1 MTPNYSTQPENSHV
15 CAYFEHLVFLL
26 KRRPVGNNQHG
37 AATTGSFQRSL
48 DLSLRAVYYD
58 ILYVVIF
65 MFLYIIPSEPF
76 GGKCLK
82 LNIIS
87 LMQVFM

>member
-1 MTPNYSTQPENSHV
+1 MCVQ

-48 DLSLRAVYYD
+48 DLSLRAVYY
-58 ILYVVIF
+58 VVIF
-65 MFLYIIPSEPF
+65 MFLYNIPSEPF

-82 LNIIS
+82 LTIIS
-87 LMQVFM
+87 SMQLFM